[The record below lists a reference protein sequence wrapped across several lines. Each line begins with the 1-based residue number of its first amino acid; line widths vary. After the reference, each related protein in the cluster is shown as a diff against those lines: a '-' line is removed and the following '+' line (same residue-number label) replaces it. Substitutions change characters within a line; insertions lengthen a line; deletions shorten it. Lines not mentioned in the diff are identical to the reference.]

1 MIQEALR
8 LCAGGPHCLRGSGSP
23 LFFMPARGLYVD
35 FRTDFPLNP
44 AVEGLVLRN
53 TVSDQN
59 KNMAIDRA
67 ALIISYISNFLEH
80 FFLYADRYTLHAHK
94 QQPLA
99 DGIFNMD
106 SAGLSMLQAGQGPLT
121 PRGSCSPPAA

>member
-1 MIQEALR
+1 MKDDT
-8 LCAGGPHCLRGSGSP
+8 GGPPAHSRRASLFAGERVP
-23 LFFMPARGLYVD
+23 LIFMPARGLYVD

-67 ALIISYISNFLEH
+67 ALIISYISN
-80 FFLYADRYTLHAHK
+80 
-94 QQPLA
+94 
-99 DGIFNMD
+99 
-106 SAGLSMLQAGQGPLT
+106 
-121 PRGSCSPPAA
+121 

>member
-1 MIQEALR
+1 MIQEALPQW
-8 LCAGGPHCLRGSGSP
+8 AGGGPGVVGGGGP
-23 LFFMPARGLYVD
+23 QFFMPARGLYVD

-67 ALIISYISNFLEH
+67 ALIISYISN
-80 FFLYADRYTLHAHK
+80 
-94 QQPLA
+94 
-99 DGIFNMD
+99 
-106 SAGLSMLQAGQGPLT
+106 
-121 PRGSCSPPAA
+121 

>member
-1 MIQEALR
+1 MRRRAS
-8 LCAGGPHCLRGSGSP
+8 CLWGSGSP
-23 LFFMPARGLYVD
+23 LFFMPARRLYVD

-67 ALIISYISNFLEH
+67 ALIISYISN
-80 FFLYADRYTLHAHK
+80 
-94 QQPLA
+94 
-99 DGIFNMD
+99 
-106 SAGLSMLQAGQGPLT
+106 
-121 PRGSCSPPAA
+121 